1 MNAPTARILNAL
13 GLLGLCM
20 VLIVAF
26 VDQIVLGDLPCP
38 LCILQRVGFVGATFG
53 LALNVK
59 FGPRPSHYAVVIL
72 SAFFGALVSTRQT
85 LLHIAP
91 GTGTYGDAIMGLH
104 FYTWALVVYV
114 AIILGC
120 AVMLLFDRQFFG
132 LAEPGHGQ
140 SQSQG
145 GLSRSGAATFGL
157 AMVALAA
164 LLALG
169 NGVSTV
175 LECAAGLCP
184 DNPVAY
190 QLLPGLQLPQH

>member
-13 GLLGLCM
+13 GLLGLCL

-26 VDQIVLGDLPCP
+26 VDQIVFGDLPCP

-53 LALNVK
+53 LALNIK
-59 FGPRPSHYAVVIL
+59 FGPRPSHYAVTIL

-104 FYTWALVVYV
+104 FYTWALMVYV

-120 AVMLLFDRQFFG
+120 AVMLMFDRQFTG
-132 LAEPGHGQ
+132 LGNGEQGH
-140 SQSQG
+140 SQFYG
-145 GLSRSGAATFGL
+145 RLGPSGAATFGI
-157 AMVALAA
+157 AMAALAA

-175 LECAAGLCP
+175 LECAGGLCP
-184 DNPVAY
+184 DNPTAY
-190 QLLPGLQLPQH
+190 QLLPGFQPPLR